1 MKTVGQYEVT
11 DRGIETITEVE
22 DYSGAYTTRL
32 CMPKETFIQAY
43 IRYIKNMDIKQREE
57 EIAKTI
63 LKMGYDRTNYPKNE
77 VNSVICKALK
87 LLINE

>member
-22 DYSGAYTTRL
+22 DYGGTYTTRL
-32 CMPKETFIQAY
+32 YMPKETFIQAY

-63 LKMGYDRTNYPKNE
+63 LEMGYDRTNYPKDE

-87 LLINE
+87 LLISE